1 MTKYTKQFT
10 NETEYTSYISSQNY
24 REPLVSVMN
33 DKRRLGYNNHKEEII
48 ATIDSNPELI
58 TIAHQKS
65 WIPSTQTYL
74 TKHEAEA
81 VTRIELNGTNIKTFD
96 EFRYFTNVTNLA
108 GTSGSPHGGSS
119 GSFESCQELTSII
132 LPNSITEISVFAFY
146 ACYKLTHVIIPRSVT
161 QIRYNAF
168 GDCRSLEEIIL
179 PNSITS
185 LDGPSPGTI
194 FQNCISL
201 KYIEIPDSVKE
212 VSVSCFGGCTNLSSV
227 TLHEGLTKINGS
239 AFNGCENLTNID
251 IPSTVTEL
259 GEYCFSGCINLSEIT
274 FHGNSLTTIKNCCF
288 RYCQNLHEIKIPESV
303 KTIGEYCFYD
313 SGIKNIIIPEGV
325 TTLSDYLFTNCGEL
339 STVVIPESVERI
351 GSYTFAQY
359 DDLQLENSSARSS
372 NIHRHNPMK
381 LTIPKSV
388 AYIGSYCF
396 SGLISEIKIDYTK
409 DPYGFNTG
417 GSALYWKIPQITATT
432 FSNIDFNKTS
442 IYIQKDYYN
451 KYRTTA
457 YWSSIISYL
466 KKYD

>member
-58 TIAHQKS
+58 TIARQKS

-81 VTRIELNGTNIKTFD
+81 VTRIELDGTNIKTFD

-108 GTSGSPHGGSS
+108 GTTGSPHGGSS

-132 LPNSITEISVFAFY
+132 LPNSVTEISAFAFY
-146 ACYKLTHVIIPRSVT
+146 ACYKLTHIIIPKSVT
-161 QIRYNAF
+161 QIKYNAF
-168 GDCRSLEEIIL
+168 GQCTSLEEIVL
-179 PNSITS
+179 PN
-185 LDGPSPGTI
+185 TI
-194 FQNCISL
+194 KTFEQAGSQFQSCTSL
-201 KYIEIPDSVKE
+201 KYIEIPDSMTIL
-212 VSVSCFGGCTNLSSV
+212 SFGCFMGCTNLSSV
-227 TLHEGLTKINGS
+227 TLHEGLTKITGS

-259 GEYCFSGCINLSEIT
+259 EGSCFSGCRNLSEII
-274 FHGNSLTTIKNCCF
+274 FHGNTLTTIGSYCFMNC
-288 RYCQNLHEIKIPESV
+288 QHLHEIKIPESV
-303 KTIGEYCFYD
+303 TSIGQYCFKD

-325 TTLSDYLFTNCGEL
+325 TTLSDYLFANCGEL
-339 STVVIPESVERI
+339 STVTIPESVEII

-359 DDLQLENSSARSS
+359 DDLYAENSSARST

-409 DPYGFNTG
+409 DPYGFNVG
-417 GSALYWKIPQITATT
+417 GSPLYWKIPQITATT
-432 FSNIDFNKTS
+432 FSNIDFNQTS

>member
-58 TIAHQKS
+58 TIARQKS

-81 VTRIELNGTNIKTFD
+81 VTRIELNDTNIKTFD
-96 EFRYFTNVTNLA
+96 EFRYFTSVTHLI
-108 GTSGSPHGGSS
+108 GVSGALHGGPY
-119 GSFESCQELTSII
+119 GSFESCKELTSII
-132 LPNSITEISVFAFY
+132 LPNSITEISAFAFY
-146 ACYKLTHVIIPRSVT
+146 VCKKLTHIIIPKSVT
-161 QIRYNAF
+161 QIKYNAF
-168 GDCRSLEEIIL
+168 GQCTSLEEIVL
-179 PNSITS
+179 PN
-185 LDGPSPGTI
+185 TI
-194 FQNCISL
+194 KTFEQSGSQFQSCISL
-201 KYIEIPDSVKE
+201 KHIEIPDSITILPAC
-212 VSVSCFGGCTNLSSV
+212 CFSGCTNLSSV
-227 TLHEGLTKINGS
+227 TLHEGLTKINGA
-239 AFNGCENLTNID
+239 AFQTCENLTNID
-251 IPSTVTEL
+251 IPSTVIEL
-259 GEYCFSGCINLSEIT
+259 DGSCFSGCRNLSEII
-274 FHGNSLTTIKNCCF
+274 FHGNTLTTIGSSCF
-288 RYCQNLHEIKIPESV
+288 VDCQHLHEIKIPESV
-303 KTIGEYCFYD
+303 TSIGQYCFKD

-359 DDLQLENSSARSS
+359 DDLQLENSSARST

-417 GSALYWKIPQITATT
+417 GSPLYWKIPQITATT
-432 FSNIDFNKTS
+432 FSNIDFDKTS

>member
-1 MTKYTKQFT
+1 MAKHTKQFA

-24 REPLVSVMN
+24 HEPLVSVMN

-58 TIAHQKS
+58 TIARQKS

-81 VTRIELNGTNIKTFD
+81 VTHIELNGTNIKTFD
-96 EFRYFTNVTNLA
+96 EFRYFTNVTNLIGA
-108 GTSGSPHGGSS
+108 NGAPHGSPY

-132 LPNSITEISVFAFY
+132 LPNSVTGISAFAFY

-185 LDGPSPGTI
+185 LDNSGTI

-201 KYIEIPDSVKE
+201 KYIEIPDSIKE
-212 VSVSCFGGCTNLSSV
+212 VSVSCFSGCINLSSV

-259 GEYCFSGCINLSEIT
+259 GGMCFSHCINLSEII
-274 FHGNSLTTIKNCCF
+274 FHGNTLTTIGSSCFMNC
-288 RYCQNLHEIKIPESV
+288 QHLHEIKIPKSV
-303 KTIGEYCFYD
+303 TSIGDYCFKN

-359 DDLQLENSSARSS
+359 DDLYAENSSARST

-409 DPYGFNTG
+409 DPYAVNVG
-417 GSALYWKIPQITATT
+417 GSPLYWKIPQITATT
-432 FSNIDFNKTS
+432 FSNIDFNQTS

-451 KYRTTA
+451 KYQTTA

>member
-1 MTKYTKQFT
+1 MAKHTKIFA

-24 REPLVSVMN
+24 HEPLVSVMN

-48 ATIDSNPELI
+48 ATIDSNMELI
-58 TIAHQKS
+58 TIARQKS

-81 VTRIELNGTNIKTFD
+81 VTHIELNGTNIKTFD
-96 EFRYFTNVTNLA
+96 EFRYFTSVTHLEGA
-108 GTSGSPHGGSS
+108 SSAPHGGSY

-132 LPNSITEISVFAFY
+132 LPNSVTEISAFAFY
-146 ACYKLTHVIIPRSVT
+146 ACYKLTHIIIPKSVT
-161 QIRYNAF
+161 QIKYSAF
-168 GDCRSLEEIIL
+168 RECTSLEEIVL
-179 PNSITS
+179 PNTIKTFEQAGSQFQSCTS
-185 LDGPSPGTI
+185 L
-194 FQNCISL
+194 
-201 KYIEIPDSVKE
+201 KRIEIPDSMTTL
-212 VSVSCFGGCTNLSSV
+212 SFGCFMGCTNLSSV
-227 TLHEGLTKINGS
+227 TLHEGLTKITGS
-239 AFNGCENLTNID
+239 AFDGCENLTNID

-259 GEYCFSGCINLSEIT
+259 EGSCFAHCKNLSEII
-274 FHGNSLTTIKNCCF
+274 FHGNTLTTIGSSCF
-288 RYCQNLHEIKIPESV
+288 MDCQHLHEIKIPESV
-303 KTIGEYCFYD
+303 TSIGEYCFKD

-359 DDLQLENSSARSS
+359 DDLRLENSSARSS

-396 SGLISEIKIDYTK
+396 SGLISEIKINYTK
-409 DPYGFNTG
+409 DPYAVNVG
-417 GSALYWKIPQITATT
+417 GSPLYWKIPQITATT
-432 FSNIDFNKTS
+432 FSNIDFNQTS

-451 KYRTTA
+451 KYQTTA

>member
-58 TIAHQKS
+58 TIARQKS

-81 VTRIELNGTNIKTFD
+81 VTSIQLNGTNIKTFD
-96 EFRYFTNVTNLA
+96 EFRYFTNVTNLL
-108 GTSGSPHGGSS
+108 GTTGAPHGGSY

-132 LPNSITEISVFAFY
+132 LPNSITEISAFAFY
-146 ACYKLTHVIIPRSVT
+146 ACYKLTHIIIPKSVT
-161 QIRYNAF
+161 QIKYYAF
-168 GDCRSLEEIIL
+168 GQCTSLEEIVL
-179 PNSITS
+179 PNSITFES
-185 LDGPSPGTI
+185 YGSM
-194 FQNCISL
+194 FAECISL
-201 KYIEIPDSVKE
+201 KHIEIPDNITEIPVC
-212 VSVSCFGGCTNLSSV
+212 CFMECTNLSSV
-227 TLHEGLTKINGS
+227 ILHEGLTKISNM
-239 AFNGCENLTNID
+239 AFRTCENLTNID

-259 GEYCFSGCINLSEIT
+259 EPSCFASCINLSEII
-274 FHGNSLTTIKNCCF
+274 FHGNTLTTIGDFCF
-288 RYCQNLHEIKIPESV
+288 RYCQNLHEINIPESV
-303 KTIGEYCFYD
+303 TSIGMYCFEG

-325 TTLSDYLFTNCGEL
+325 TTLSDYLFASCGEL
-339 STVVIPESVERI
+339 STVVIPESVEVI

-359 DDLQLENSSARSS
+359 DDLYAENSSAKSS

-381 LTIPKSV
+381 LIIPKSV

-417 GSALYWKIPQITATT
+417 GSPLYWKIPQITATT

>member
-1 MTKYTKQFT
+1 MTKHTKIFA
-10 NETEYTSYISSQNY
+10 NETEYISYISSQNY
-24 REPLVSVMN
+24 HEPLVSVMN
-33 DKRRLGYNNHKEEII
+33 DKRYLGYNNYKEEII

-58 TIAHQKS
+58 TIARQKS

-81 VTRIELNGTNIKTFD
+81 VTHIELNGTNIKTFD
-96 EFRYFTNVTNLA
+96 EFRYFINVTNLL
-108 GTSGSPHGGSS
+108 GSSGAPHGGYY

-132 LPNSITEISVFAFY
+132 LPDSVTEISAFAFY
-146 ACYKLTHVIIPRSVT
+146 ACYKLTHIIIPKSVT
-161 QIRYNAF
+161 QIKYSAF

-179 PNSITS
+179 PN
-185 LDGPSPGTI
+185 TI
-194 FQNCISL
+194 KTFEQAGSQFQNCISL
-201 KYIEIPDSVKE
+201 KHIEFPDSIATL
-212 VSVSCFGGCTNLSSV
+212 SFSCFAGCTNLSSV
-227 TLHEGLTKINGS
+227 TLHEGLTKINYD

-259 GEYCFSGCINLSEIT
+259 EDNCFIGCKNLSEII
-274 FHGNSLTTIKNCCF
+274 FHGNTLTTIGTSCF
-288 RYCQNLHEIKIPESV
+288 THCQHLHEIKIPESV
-303 KTIGEYCFYD
+303 TSIGQNCFKS

-359 DDLQLENSSARSS
+359 NDLYLENSYARST

-409 DPYGFNTG
+409 DPYGMSA
-417 GSALYWKIPQITATT
+417 GSALYYKIPQITATT
-432 FSNIDFNKTS
+432 FSNIDFNQTS